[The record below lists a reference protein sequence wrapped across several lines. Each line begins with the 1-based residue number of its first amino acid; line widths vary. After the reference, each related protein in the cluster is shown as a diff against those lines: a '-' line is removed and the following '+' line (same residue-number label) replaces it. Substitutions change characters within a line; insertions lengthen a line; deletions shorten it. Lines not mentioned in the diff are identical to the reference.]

1 MNIGELARRS
11 GLTAKMIRYY
21 EKIDLISVP
30 IRSAS
35 GYRIYTEQDL
45 STLSF
50 IKHAKD
56 LGFSIDQIKSLVEL
70 WKNPDRKS
78 ADVKKITDQ
87 HIHFLTEQIHSM
99 QSMILKLKAASQM
112 CSNDS
117 TSNCSILNKIEHIQS

>member
-35 GYRIYTEQDL
+35 GYRVYTEQDL

>member
-30 IRSAS
+30 TRSTS
-35 GYRIYTEQDL
+35 GYRVYTEQDL

-56 LGFSIDQIKSLVEL
+56 LGFSIVQIKSLVEL

-78 ADVKKITDQ
+78 ADVKKITDH

>member
-35 GYRIYTEQDL
+35 GYRVYTEQDL

-117 TSNCSILNKIEHIQS
+117 SSNCSILNKIEHIQS

>member
-35 GYRIYTEQDL
+35 GYRVYTEQDL

-117 TSNCSILNKIEHIQS
+117 TSNCSILNQIEHIQS

>member
-35 GYRIYTEQDL
+35 GYRVYTEQDL
-45 STLSF
+45 STLRF